1 MILLDNIVLNIV
13 HDNKRYIIWNILM
26 NKVLDIV
33 WISVVMDI
41 KWRMDNVY
49 KIIQVL
55 E

>member
-1 MILLDNIVLNIV
+1 MILLDNIVLV
-13 HDNKRYIIWNILM
+13 DVVNKRYIIWNILM

-41 KWRMDNVY
+41 KWRMDNVW
-49 KIIQVL
+49 KRIQVL

>member
-1 MILLDNIVLNIV
+1 MILLDNIVLV
-13 HDNKRYIIWNILM
+13 DVVNKRYIIWNILM
-26 NKVLDIV
+26 NKALDIV

>member
-1 MILLDNIVLNIV
+1 MILLDNIVLV
-13 HDNKRYIIWNILM
+13 DVVNKRYIIWNILI

>member
-1 MILLDNIVLNIV
+1 MILLDNIVLV
-13 HDNKRYIIWNILM
+13 DVVNKRYIIWNILM

-33 WISVVMDI
+33 WINVVMDI
-41 KWRMDNVY
+41 KLRMDNVY

>member
-1 MILLDNIVLNIV
+1 MILLDNIVLV
-13 HDNKRYIIWNILM
+13 DVVNKRYIIWNILM

-41 KWRMDNVY
+41 KLRMDNVY

>member
-1 MILLDNIVLNIV
+1 MILLDNIVLV
-13 HDNKRYIIWNILM
+13 DVVNKRYIIWNILM

>member
-1 MILLDNIVLNIV
+1 MILLDNIVLV
-13 HDNKRYIIWNILM
+13 DVVNKKYIIWNILM

>member
-1 MILLDNIVLNIV
+1 MILLDNIVLV
-13 HDNKRYIIWNILM
+13 DVVNKKYIIWNILM

-41 KWRMDNVY
+41 KWRMDNVL
-49 KIIQVL
+49 KRIQVL